1 MAGWHERGELC
12 RPCSTLATLH
22 WLHHSRPT
30 LTLGPSS
37 AWAPSQH
44 LTLTKHF
51 SPMNGDYHHIYHG
64 SRVTG
69 QRQQISWVWCYHRL
83 HICLAKCHKG
93 VCTNPASSYKGWKVK
108 LTLHCEAPDYNLW
121 TLEPTANQFF
131 STVYRKIFWI
141 IISPNTS
148 LWSLFVKGCRIKI
161 QYWWLRSP
169 IAM

>member
-1 MAGWHERGELC
+1 MALLWLAGTRGGELC

-83 HICLAKCHKG
+83 HICLAKCHKA

-108 LTLHCEAPDYNLW
+108 LTRLC
-121 TLEPTANQFF
+121 
-131 STVYRKIFWI
+131 TVKLLI
-141 IISPNTS
+141 IIFGH
-148 LWSLFVKGCRIKI
+148 WS
-161 QYWWLRSP
+161 QQP
-169 IAM
+169 INFSQQFIGKYFEL